1 MEYLYIN
8 SKDKS
13 NKFWSY
19 DTKSTGEIIFK
30 WGRLGTKTST
40 ITKKMSVRQLRN
52 KIDDKI
58 KKGYVLVTKEKLND
72 EISIAKKLGTTKKIT
87 KIIWLEKSGN
97 YFQPLSDYDPTQYIL
112 VELYN
117 SPNGGSYEGLI
128 FSKDVKTWQIRN
140 YNPNVNNLIS
150 NNDLFEIGSCPNI
163 RSILKN
169 LSDKVQH
176 VIKTVKF
183 GDLGVRKING
193 VVNNVD
199 KEKIIEELHDSNIND
214 TVIEKFISLGKR
226 KICL

>member
-19 DTKSTGEIIFK
+19 NPQNANEIIFK

-40 ITKKMSVRQLRN
+40 ITKKMSLGQLRK

-72 EISIAKKLGTTKKIT
+72 EITIAKKLGTTKKIT

-97 YFQPLSDYDPTQYIL
+97 YFQPLPDYDPTQYIL
-112 VELYN
+112 VELY
-117 SPNGGSYEGLI
+117 SNGGSYEGLI
-128 FSKDVKTWQIRN
+128 FSKDVKTWEIRN
-140 YNPNVNNLIS
+140 YNPNGNHLIS
-150 NNDLFEIGSCPNI
+150 NDDLFEIGSCPNI

-193 VVNNVD
+193 VVNNVN
-199 KEKIIEELHDSNIND
+199 KEKIMEELHDSNIND
-214 TVIEKFISLGKR
+214 AVIEKFISLGKR